1 MRSEMRT
8 KYSISAAFFIGGME
22 GLEEEYNL
30 YEVINPDKT
39 LSNWFCQRCFKAPLI
54 RQKNY

>member
-1 MRSEMRT
+1 MRT